1 MKQEINK
8 PTWKKVVGQLLS
20 SEMEQRLEALINKSQ
35 QINLGDW
42 EIEKLNSQ
50 KIQSLQYIVKDIVKL
65 NEI

>member
-1 MKQEINK
+1 
-8 PTWKKVVGQLLS
+8 
-20 SEMEQRLEALINKSQ
+20 MEQRLEALINKSQ